1 MAYDTNGNPTAPS
14 DPMKYATTNPAAQ
27 TVTINLGGFFFNVFT
42 PGPTSDTVVAHN
54 MGTGLDTTNF
64 DAFVLLHELGHL
76 NGVLGDDNKDPA
88 LADAFNAKILNDCFG
103 VSNWQ
108 P

>member
-1 MAYDTNGNPTAPS
+1 
-14 DPMKYATTNPAAQ
+14 
-27 TVTINLGGFFFNVFT
+27 
-42 PGPTSDTVVAHN
+42 
-54 MGTGLDTTNF
+54 MGTGLNATNF

-76 NGVLGDDNKDPA
+76 TGVLGDDIRDQA